1 MIRKE
6 YIASRTLAQY
16 SLGLFSEYNKEFSAH
31 LGRKNT
37 YSEM

>member
-6 YIASRTLAQY
+6 YIASMAQY
-16 SLGLFSEYNKEFSAH
+16 SLGLFSECNKEFSAH